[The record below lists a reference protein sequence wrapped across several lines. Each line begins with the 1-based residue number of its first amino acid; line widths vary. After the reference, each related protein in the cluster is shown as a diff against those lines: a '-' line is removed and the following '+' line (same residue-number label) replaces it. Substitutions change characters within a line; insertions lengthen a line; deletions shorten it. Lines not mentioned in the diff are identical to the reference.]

1 MHNIE
6 SPLTEQH
13 DAKNINLAENQQQTD
28 KQDSVNHYNVLR
40 RNGKLTSFDR
50 EKIVVAMTKAFLAVE
65 GGQAAASSRVHETVE
80 NMTNLVVDTLK
91 RRQPNGGTFMI
102 EDIQDQVELALMRNG
117 EQKVARSYVLYRE
130 EQSKKRA
137 SEEPGTAATPTEGES
152 YIHVKM
158 DNGQQEPL
166 DTKRLQRVIADACE
180 GLDNTDPQRVYQDTL
195 RNLFDGVAECDVCP
209 MLVMSARALIDV
221 EPDYSQVAARLLLDS
236 LRTETLTFI
245 KDGNPNATYGEM
257 ADRYP
262 AYFAH
267 YLKKATELELIDT
280 ELLKFDLPR
289 LGEALNRNVT
299 ISSLISVSRPC
310 MIVTSYILLMTPVL
324 NCLKP
329 FLCASPWGLR

>member
-13 DAKNINLAENQQQTD
+13 DTDKIDLSENQQQTD
-28 KQDSVNHYNVLR
+28 QQDSANHYNVLR
-40 RNGKLTSFDR
+40 RNGKLTSFDK

-80 NMTNLVVDTLK
+80 SMTNLVVDTLK

-137 SEEPGTAATPTEGES
+137 TEEPVATSTPAQGES

-166 DTKRLQRVIADACE
+166 DT
-180 GLDNTDPQRVYQDTL
+180 
-195 RNLFDGVAECDVCP
+195 
-209 MLVMSARALIDV
+209 
-221 EPDYSQVAARLLLDS
+221 
-236 LRTETLTFI
+236 
-245 KDGNPNATYGEM
+245 
-257 ADRYP
+257 
-262 AYFAH
+262 
-267 YLKKATELELIDT
+267 
-280 ELLKFDLPR
+280 
-289 LGEALNRNVT
+289 
-299 ISSLISVSRPC
+299 
-310 MIVTSYILLMTPVL
+310 
-324 NCLKP
+324 
-329 FLCASPWGLR
+329 